1 MARSAVPL
9 EGKWYR
15 PMDEVAVSTPTGRG
29 QATTQG
35 ILELVRLA
43 LDEIDSAPLAASVRR
58 TVRVA
63 NLLGDSRSAVRMG
76 LEVKASGGHPPANA
90 EATRRLMVD
99 PSSWGNPDG
108 PAEQALMD
116 YMTERT
122 NRDGLVVSHSVAE
135 IEFWQAERIPA
146 EEMTNDQYGANL
158 GHQLMFLEILTRVR
172 HHAFTLLCSWER
184 QLTFTANQESALDAV
199 SMRVDALLNEQAP
212 DVLNQFNAAFRR
224 LREAANRDPE
234 ASANEELSQSLTSCR
249 RILKAVVD
257 VVQPADLGMPASA
270 DGHPLTDEHYKNRL
284 VEFLK
289 ANVSSASFRSALAKG
304 GETLFE
310 RFAAIDSISSKG
322 VHARVAIEEAEYCAL
337 HTYLLA
343 GEILLIRQDRG

>member
-1 MARSAVPL
+1 
-9 EGKWYR
+9 
-15 PMDEVAVSTPTGRG
+15 VSTPRGRG
-29 QATTQG
+29 QASTQG
-35 ILELVRLA
+35 VLELVRRA
-43 LDEIDSAPLAASVRR
+43 LDEIDTVPLAASVRR
-58 TVRVA
+58 TVRIA

-76 LEVKASGGHPPANA
+76 LELKATGGHPPANA
-90 EATRRLMVD
+90 EATRRLMGD
-99 PSSWGNPDG
+99 PSSWGDPDG
-108 PAEQALMD
+108 YAGRALDD

-122 NRDGLVVSHSVAE
+122 NKDGLVVSHSIAE

-146 EEMTNDQYGANL
+146 DEMTNDQYRVDL
-158 GHQLMFLEILTRVR
+158 GHRLMFLEILTRVR
-172 HHAFTLLCSWER
+172 HHAFTLLCAWER

-199 SMRVDALLNEQAP
+199 STRVDTLLNELAP

-224 LREAANRDPE
+224 LREAVNRDPDS
-234 ASANEELSQSLTSCR
+234 SADEELSQCLTSCR

-257 VVQPADLGMPASA
+257 VVQPADQSMPSSA

-289 ANVSSASFRSALAKG
+289 ANVSSASFRSALTKG

-310 RFAAIDSISSKG
+310 RFAAVDSITSKG
-322 VHARVAIEEAEYCAL
+322 VHARVAIDEAEYCAL

-343 GEILLIRQDRG
+343 GEILSIRQDRQEEPAGIG